1 MIVPACCESALLN
14 RIERYI
20 LWLAPALVIQFLAR
34 YFGGG
39 PGFEYMKEPA
49 MWFLLQ
55 PADVVS
61 IATFLVLLPTLVT
74 AIWISVDSD
83 SSAIVKVA
91 WFVCGLFMS
100 YFALIPYVGTLLLRE
115 RSRRENPN

>member
-1 MIVPACCESALLN
+1 MLN
-14 RIERYI
+14 RIEHYI
-20 LWLAPALVIQFLAR
+20 LWLAPALLIQFLAR

-61 IATFLVLLPTLVT
+61 IAAFLALMPTLVT
-74 AIWISVDSD
+74 AIWLAVDSD
-83 SSAIVKVA
+83 SSVFVRAA
-91 WFVCGLFMS
+91 WFFCGLFMS
-100 YFALIPYVGTLLLRE
+100 YFALIPYVGSLLLQDRTRLE
-115 RSRRENPN
+115 KKN

>member
-1 MIVPACCESALLN
+1 MN

-20 LWLAPALVIQFLAR
+20 LWLAPALVIQVLAR

-39 PGFEYMKEPA
+39 PGLEYMKEPA

-61 IATFLVLLPTLVT
+61 IAAFLTLLPTLVT
-74 AIWISVDSD
+74 ASWIAVDSD

-91 WFVCGLFMS
+91 WFVCGLLMS
-100 YFALIPYVGTLLLRE
+100 YFALIPYIGSLLLRE
-115 RSRRENPN
+115 RSRIAE